1 MAEDNYYRMAEDNY
15 YQMAEDDRG
24 RCSPCRG
31 TAGESLSTLPPSPR
45 PPSPPADA
53 TNPTIAPTTTP
64 SITSSSPSPAWTTAS
79 PSRGVSVCLRY
90 FAELSDYQRV
100 FALSP
105 SSRSHLELSGGRSY
119 VLAFGGSYSP
129 QNWFQSQRN
138 RLSFSSFKPLWSRI
152 TPDFWTRVC
161 VTVDTRRGVAQVFKN
176 GFISIRKRLPWEYV
190 WTGAPV
196 IDISGFDGQ
205 VTDVQVWDFPLPY
218 TEIFS
223 YMNNGDFSPYRGN
236 VITWSQV
243 SYSARNNALLE
254 DRYDWQLK
262 RPIGGGDGRHGPM
275 GEKMKFQNVHGKKER
290 KRERMLM

>member
-1 MAEDNYYRMAEDNY
+1 
-15 YQMAEDDRG
+15 
-24 RCSPCRG
+24 
-31 TAGESLSTLPPSPR
+31 PSPR
-45 PPSPPADA
+45 PPSSPVDA
-53 TNPTIAPTTTP
+53 TTPTTAPTTTP
-64 SITSSSPSPAWTTAS
+64 SSSSSTPAWTTAS
-79 PSRGVSVCLRY
+79 PSRVSVCLHV

-105 SSRSHLELSGGRSY
+105 Y
-119 VLAFGGSYSP
+119 VLA
-129 QNWFQSQRN
+129 N
-138 RLSFSSFKPLWSRI
+138 RLSFSSFRPLWSHI

-223 YMNNGDFSPYRGN
+223 YMNNGDF
-236 VITWSQV
+236 
-243 SYSARNNALLE
+243 
-254 DRYDWQLK
+254 RYD
-262 RPIGGGDGRHGPM
+262 P
-275 GEKMKFQNVHGKKER
+275 VCVCVCVCVYVYVS
-290 KRERMLM
+290 